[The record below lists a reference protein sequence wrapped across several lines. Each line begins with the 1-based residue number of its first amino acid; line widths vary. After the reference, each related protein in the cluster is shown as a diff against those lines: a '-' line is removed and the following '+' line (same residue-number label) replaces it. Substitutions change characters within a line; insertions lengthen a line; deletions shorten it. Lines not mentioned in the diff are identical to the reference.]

1 VPYIALMAARLVAGG
16 RPRPS
21 CVVYPAGCRMPEEV
35 RTPVNPTANA
45 LSIDPGLLSR
55 LAEIVGAQHVLT
67 GPSALTVYEFDAYT
81 LERQLPAAVVLPGS
95 GEEVARVVRVLHDA
109 GVPFV
114 PRGAGTS
121 LSGTTVPA
129 PGSVVISLARMRRI
143 LEVDLRNRRAVV
155 EPGVVNAWIT
165 RAVASGGYLFAPDP
179 SSQGACTIGGNVGTN
194 AGGPHTLKYGV
205 TVNHILGLELVL
217 PDGQVV
223 ELGGA
228 VEDLPGYDLVG
239 LVTGHE
245 GTLGIVTKVIV
256 RLVREPESC
265 RTLLAVFDSVDAA
278 TRTVSQ
284 IIERGIIPAALE
296 MMDNLVIRA
305 VEDAFRFGFP
315 TDAAAV
321 LIIEVD
327 GVNAGLGQ
335 QAEAAAAICR
345 ANGAREIRAAKSENE
360 RLRLWA
366 ARKKAFAALGRI
378 TSSYVTQDGV
388 VPRTRLPEIL
398 AFVAQVGRKYG
409 LRIANVFHAG
419 DGNIHPIL
427 LYDERNPD
435 EVRRVVQASD
445 EILNACIDMGGSV
458 TGEHGVGVEKVKHLS
473 RMFSPADLEAMLDV
487 RAVFN
492 PRGLCNPGKI
502 FPSPGG
508 CAELQRPRRAAP
520 A

>member
-1 VPYIALMAARLVAGG
+1 MSKSAMPSAVHPSVLARLA
-16 RPRPS
+16 
-21 CVVYPAGCRMPEEV
+21 A
-35 RTPVNPTANA
+35 
-45 LSIDPGLLSR
+45 
-55 LAEIVGAQHVLT
+55 IVGPQYVLT
-67 GPSALTVYEFDAYT
+67 GASATLVYDCDGYT
-81 LERQLPAAVVLPGS
+81 LERQSPAAVVLPGS
-95 GEEVARVVRVLHDA
+95 GAEVAQVVRVLHEA
-109 GVPFV
+109 GIPFV

-121 LSGTTVPA
+121 LSGAAVPSPEA
-129 PGSVVISLARMRRI
+129 VVISLARMNRI

-165 RAVASGGYLFAPDP
+165 RAVAPQGYQYAPDP

-223 ELGGA
+223 AMGGP

-245 GTLGIVTKVIV
+245 GTLGIVTKIVV
-256 RLVREPESC
+256 RLVRETEGC
-265 RTLLAVFDSVDAA
+265 RTLLAVFDSVDDA

-284 IIERGIIPAALE
+284 IIEEGIVPAALE
-296 MMDNLVIRA
+296 MMDNLVIQA
-305 VEDAFRFGFP
+305 VEEAFQFGFP

-327 GVNAGLGQ
+327 GLEAGLDE
-335 QAEAAAAICR
+335 QAGAAARICR
-345 ANGAREIRAAKSENE
+345 ANRAREIRAARTEDE
-360 RLRLWA
+360 RRRLWA
-366 ARKKAFAALGRI
+366 ARKKAFGALGRLAP
-378 TSSYVTQDGV
+378 SYVTQDGV

-398 AFVAQVGRKYG
+398 AFIGEVGRRYR

-427 LYDERNPD
+427 LYDERDPD
-435 EVRRVVQASD
+435 EVRRVILASD

-458 TGEHGVGVEKVKHLS
+458 TGEHGVGIEKVRHME
-473 RMFSPADLEAMLDV
+473 RMFAPADLEAMLDV

-492 PRGLCNPGKI
+492 PKGLCNPGKI

-508 CAELQRPRRAAP
+508 CVELQRPRRAAP